1 MKKNLLTIILSLAV
15 LYTGTLFAADNT
27 DVPGTKPAPTPTVP
41 AQVVPTPTNAP
52 MQQDQEDWQVRALKD
67 LELKPMQQSQ
77 DTKIAIETVIQAV
90 KKAHLKNVK
99 SIEVDDGQ
107 WEVKTQSGETA
118 TKYIF
123 NQQSSQL
130 TKAGQER
137 EDCIIPLA
145 SFKSL
150 QNAVKTVQK
159 DSYTVKGVDSEGGA
173 WKVKA
178 FDNKGQ
184 QYEIFVDK
192 NGDIALNYMED

>member
-15 LYTGTLFAADNT
+15 TYTGTLFAVDNAAA
-27 DVPGTKPAPTPTVP
+27 PNTKPATAPTVP
-41 AQVVPTPTNAP
+41 AQVVPTNAP
-52 MQQDQEDWQVRALKD
+52 MQQDQDDWQVRAMKD
-67 LELKPMQQSQ
+67 LKNVPMQQDQ
-77 DTKIAIETVIQAV
+77 DTKVAIDTVIQAV
-90 KKAHLKNVK
+90 KKAHLENVK
-99 SIEVDDGQ
+99 SIELDDGQ
-107 WEVKTQSGETA
+107 WEVKTQSGETE

-123 NQQSSQL
+123 NQQNSQL

-145 SFKSL
+145 DFKSL
-150 QNAVKTVQK
+150 QNAVKTVQG

-184 QYEIFVDK
+184 KYEIFVDK
-192 NGDIALNYMED
+192 NGDIALNYMDD